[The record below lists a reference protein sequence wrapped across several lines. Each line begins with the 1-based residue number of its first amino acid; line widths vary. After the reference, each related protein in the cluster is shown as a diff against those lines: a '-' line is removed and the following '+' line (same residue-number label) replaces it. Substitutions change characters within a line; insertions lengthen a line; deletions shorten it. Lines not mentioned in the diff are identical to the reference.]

1 MKMVVGFDLGTTNSL
16 VCYFDENEIKNSS
29 EKKHFKY
36 LHFGA
41 EKLDFFPS
49 VIAYP
54 ETNGMEYQIGSA
66 AADYLGSSS
75 YDIYEH
81 FKLKLGKEADK
92 PDKKG
97 RSMRMVACD
106 FLREVLKQLKRANPG
121 ETIKSIVVTI
131 PDIWKNDPAYKV
143 TMDNLNW
150 IFEEL
155 NLQATVLFESEP
167 VSAAVY
173 YCCEIEKNF
182 EGHIL
187 VVDYGGGTLDLTIC
201 SVNDE
206 AHVGET
212 KEGQYF
218 ENSGKLFK
226 VYERCGDSGHA
237 GVAFDDEV
245 TRCLLKKYAEN
256 PKYDIE
262 YQKYAPGK
270 RRYYKFRAAFEK
282 SKINATE
289 ATKEKLKEYYS
300 FGGLNAKVFDIPG
313 EDDDYPVC
321 AADLDNAFEKVN
333 KKALADAVDSMLEY
347 CRMNKIDYKD
357 MEHFRVLMVGG
368 FSNLYCVENILRNK
382 FEANAAVR
390 DVRFNDASIMPAEAR
405 TTAIASGAALIAGG
419 FADVVYL
426 SPCSYGFYYYSP
438 EEEKLIPLILIERG
452 KPEQDYREPVF
463 TIKFRLFAASH
474 NAALR
479 LYFDDGRK
487 KADKADKEDAENKTA
502 VTYVLTNKTLREL
515 CPHFEDPDNYYQ
527 FGFSVGAHH
536 IPLLH
541 IRDKKGETRTHSL
554 KYILDEIAIIP
565 ER

>member
-1 MKMVVGFDLGTTNSL
+1 MVVGFDLGTTNSL
-16 VCYFDENEIKNSS
+16 VCYFDENEIKDPLA
-29 EKKHFKY
+29 KKHFKY

-49 VIAYP
+49 VIAYSQ
-54 ETNGMEYQIGSA
+54 TNSMEYQIGSA

-75 YDIYEH
+75 YDVYEH

-92 PDKKG
+92 PDEKG

-106 FLREVLKQLKRANPG
+106 FIQEVLKQLKRANPG

-131 PDIWKNDPAYKV
+131 PDIWKNDPVYKV

-150 IFEEL
+150 IMEEL
-155 NLQATVLFESEP
+155 NLQAAVIFESEP

-206 AHVGET
+206 GRAGEM
-212 KEGQYF
+212 EDGQYF
-218 ENSGKLFK
+218 ENVGKLLK
-226 VYERCGDSGHA
+226 VHERCGDSEHA
-237 GVAFDDEV
+237 GAAFDDEI
-245 TRCLLKKYAEN
+245 TPCLLKKYAEN

-262 YQKYAPGK
+262 YKKYTHGK

-289 ATKEKLKEYYS
+289 ATNERLRDYYS
-300 FGGLNAKVFDIPG
+300 FGGLDAKVFDISG
-313 EDDDYPVC
+313 EDDDYPVL
-321 AADLDNAFEKVN
+321 ASDIDGAFEKVN
-333 KKALADAVDSMLEY
+333 KEALTEAVDYMLEY
-347 CRMNKIDYKD
+347 CRMNQIDYKD
-357 MEHFRVLMVGG
+357 TEHFRVLMVGG

-390 DVRFNDASIMPAEAR
+390 DVRFNDDGIMPVEAR

-438 EEEKLIPLILIERG
+438 EEEKLIPYILIERG

-487 KADKADKEDAENKTA
+487 KADKEDAGHGESKTA
-502 VTYVLTNKTLREL
+502 VTYVLKNKTLREL
-515 CPHFEDPDNYYQ
+515 CPHSEAPDNYYQ
-527 FGFSVGAHH
+527 FGFSVGKHH

-541 IRDKKGETRTHSL
+541 IRDKNGETRTHSL

-565 ER
+565 DR